1 MPHQIPTE
9 CPFFSNKIQ
18 EALSYKMYIHL
29 DINIGKGEKCA
40 QCILY
45 VWLSSQQTPGQICFS
60 SWSFTIKMNIHSQ
73 QYLVWTLVCIQIVS
87 FDQQYVDLCSAQRL
101 NYSIEQIEKYT
112 HFVCTHFYLT
122 NGFAKVSFLDKLKHP
137 KINRN
142 HEIIGHLL
150 IIAMENHLFQFE
162 RKVKTV
168 YFMSRFGTH
177 EQFESLVIH
186 CSNVNR
192 KKIHIWQIMNFVTD
206 FHAISLELRCG
217 WVKTKY
223 WSKCCAFFSLSLPIP
238 IPIPLPLSLSLAF
251 PFFFGM
257 FLSVS
262 FWTLSGEK
270 VERKPIFQLNE

>member
-1 MPHQIPTE
+1 M
-9 CPFFSNKIQ
+9 N
-18 EALSYKMYIHL
+18 L
-29 DINIGKGEKCA
+29 
-40 QCILY
+40 
-45 VWLSSQQTPGQICFS
+45 CF
-60 SWSFTIKMNIHSQ
+60 
-73 QYLVWTLVCIQIVS
+73 
-87 FDQQYVDLCSAQRL
+87 AQRL
-101 NYSIEQIEKYT
+101 NYSIEQIEKHT
-112 HFVCTHFYLT
+112 HFVCTHFYLS
-122 NGFAKVSFLDKLKHP
+122 NGFARVSLLDKLKHP

-150 IIAMENHLFQFE
+150 IIAMENHLFQFK

-192 KKIHIWQIMNFVTD
+192 KKNTYLANNEFRNRFSCNFTWIEMRLGQD
-206 FHAISLELRCG
+206 EILKQMLC
-217 WVKTKY
+217 
-223 WSKCCAFFSLSLPIP
+223 FFSLSLPIP
-238 IPIPLPLSLSLAF
+238 IPIPLPRSLSMSF
-251 PFFFGM
+251 TFFFGM

>member
-1 MPHQIPTE
+1 M
-9 CPFFSNKIQ
+9 N
-18 EALSYKMYIHL
+18 L
-29 DINIGKGEKCA
+29 
-40 QCILY
+40 
-45 VWLSSQQTPGQICFS
+45 CF
-60 SWSFTIKMNIHSQ
+60 
-73 QYLVWTLVCIQIVS
+73 
-87 FDQQYVDLCSAQRL
+87 AQRL

-112 HFVCTHFYLT
+112 HFVCTHFYLS
-122 NGFAKVSFLDKLKHP
+122 NGFARVSLLDKLKHP

-150 IIAMENHLFQFE
+150 IIAMENHLFQFK

-206 FHAISLELRCG
+206 FHAISLDLRCG

-223 WSKCCAFFSLSLPIP
+223 WSKCCAFFLYHFQSQFQSHSHSL
-238 IPIPLPLSLSLAF
+238 F
-251 PFFFGM
+251 PWL
-257 FLSVS
+257 FLSFSVC
-262 FWTLSGEK
+262 FW
-270 VERKPIFQLNE
+270 VWVFERWAVKKWKENQFSS